1 LSFFKNYNKHH
12 ILKIGK
18 EDIYNKEITINK
30 ILKAHQNVL
39 LKVDIEGD
47 EYKIFNQILD
57 NSNKIN
63 VLIVECHDIHKN
75 IDNIEDFIVKSKELK
90 LIHIHAN
97 NFAGSNK
104 DGDPNVIELTFININ
119 KNELNLVKTHKSF
132 PIKGLD
138 YKNTHR
144 KEDFLLKFDG

>member
-1 LSFFKNYNKHH
+1 M
-12 ILKIGK
+12 
-18 EDIYNKEITINK
+18 
-30 ILKAHQNVL
+30 
-39 LKVDIEGD
+39 
-47 EYKIFNQILD
+47 D